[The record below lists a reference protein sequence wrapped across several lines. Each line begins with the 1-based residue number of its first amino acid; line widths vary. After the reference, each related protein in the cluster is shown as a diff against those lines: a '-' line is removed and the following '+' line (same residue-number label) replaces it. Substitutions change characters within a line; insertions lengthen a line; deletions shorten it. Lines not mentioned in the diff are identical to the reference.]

1 MTDLED
7 AEAREHATH
16 VLHQQLTAAFARGE
30 PVGGLA
36 LHAHAEWIQA
46 KDHLA
51 MIMFSEFLD
60 RVTA

>member
-7 AEAREHATH
+7 AESREHTTR
-16 VLHQQLTAAFARGE
+16 VMHQQLTAAFARGE
-30 PVGGLA
+30 PVAGLTQ
-36 LHAHAEWIQA
+36 HAHTEWVRA

-51 MIMFSEFLD
+51 MVASAESLE